1 MNDME
6 ELLHYVWQQK
16 LLPTHPLTTQ
26 DGEII
31 EIINPGLHNTNAGP
45 DFFNAKIK
53 IGGMLWVGN
62 VELHDRAS
70 DWHRHH
76 HDNDPNYDN
85 VVLHVCRVID
95 ADITTPS
102 GRRLPQMQLD
112 IPERVLKNHQE
123 LLNEV
128 RYPPCF
134 RVIPQMPMLSVHSW
148 LNVLTIERLEAK
160 NQRIFDLLNRHNGD
174 WEHTAFITLARNFG
188 FGVNTDA
195 FELWAEDLPLQ
206 AAGKHRD
213 DLFQIEALF
222 FGQAGMLEDNALD
235 PSRHDDYFKRLAAE
249 YAFLKQKFSLTPIAF
264 KNWRFLRLR
273 PQNFPYIRLAQLARL
288 YHSRQADFAC
298 LLEAQDIKAIR
309 ALLSH
314 GVSDYWQEH
323 YTFGKSAPKQPK
335 TLQNSSVDIILINTI
350 VPLLFAYGK
359 YRQDN
364 ALCERAVDF
373 LEKAKA
379 EHNAITRVWDE
390 VGIKAQNAADSQAL
404 IQLKHRYCDRKD
416 CLRCRFGVAYLRKST
431 PPTQD

>member
-16 LLPTHPLTTQ
+16 LLPVHPLTTQ
-26 DGEII
+26 DGETI
-31 EIINPGLHNTNAGP
+31 EIIDPGLHNTNAGP

-112 IPERVLKNHQE
+112 IPESVLQNHRE
-123 LLNEV
+123 LLNEL
-128 RYPPCF
+128 RYPPCY
-134 RVIPQMPMLSVHSW
+134 RVIPQLPRISVHSW

-160 NQRIFDLLNRHNGD
+160 TQRIFDLLDRHHGD
-174 WEHTAFITLARNFG
+174 WEQTAFITLARNFG
-188 FGVNTDA
+188 FGVNADA
-195 FELWAEDLPLQ
+195 FEFWAQNLPLQ
-206 AAGKHRD
+206 AAAKHRD

-222 FGQAGMLEDNALD
+222 FGQAGMLNAATLE
-235 PSRHDDYFKRLAAE
+235 PARQDDYFKHLAAE
-249 YAFLKQKFSLTPIAF
+249 YAFLKQKFSLKPIAY

-273 PQNFPYIRLAQLARL
+273 PQNFPSIRLAQLAKL
-288 YHSRQADFAC
+288 YHSREADFAC
-298 LLEAQDIKAIR
+298 LLEAQDIKSVR

-335 TLQNSSVDIILINTI
+335 TLQNSSIDLILINTI

-359 YRQDN
+359 YRQDE
-364 ALCERAVDF
+364 ALCERAIDF
-373 LEKAKA
+373 LEKAKT
-379 EHNAITRVWDE
+379 EHNVITRIWDE
-390 VGIKAQNAADSQAL
+390 VGIEAQNAADSQAL
-404 IQLKHRYCDRKD
+404 IQLKLRYCDRKD
-416 CLRCRFGVAYLRKST
+416 CLRCRFGAAYLRKTT
-431 PPTQD
+431 PTT